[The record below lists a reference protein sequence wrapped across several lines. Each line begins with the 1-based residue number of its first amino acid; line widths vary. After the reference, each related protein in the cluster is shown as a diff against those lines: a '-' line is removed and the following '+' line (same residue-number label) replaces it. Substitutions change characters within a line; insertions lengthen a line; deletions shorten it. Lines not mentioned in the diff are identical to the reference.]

1 MATLEELQWQQQMV
15 QRKQHLKRTLRVV
28 VRIHDEWLHTWFRR
42 SESSFLPLWLAW
54 LLYHARWQRICELE
68 EELKQLEEQLAASKQ
83 HHQS

>member
-28 VRIHDEWLHTWFRR
+28 VRIHDEWFHTWFRR
-42 SESSFLPLWLAW
+42 GDPSFLQLWLAW